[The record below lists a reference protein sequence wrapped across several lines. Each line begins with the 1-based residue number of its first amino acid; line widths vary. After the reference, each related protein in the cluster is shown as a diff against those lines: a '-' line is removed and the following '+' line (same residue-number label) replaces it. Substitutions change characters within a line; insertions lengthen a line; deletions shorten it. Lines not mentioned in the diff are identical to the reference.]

1 MHYTSWDR
9 TDAKNPVLLVE
20 EGPAS
25 LGMFQER
32 SADVEG
38 DHWRLALDD
47 LGASITLEDD
57 RVYRLAGNVKRDKRL
72 EASLDGRTFAFINEA
87 GGDWIVEDVEGYKVA
102 QFSSK
107 NSGVRKAILEFE
119 GERGADEGDLS
130 HSEVAGLSWFTRVI
144 LEAKTRSMA
153 IPIIVTLVLL
163 SIVAVV
169 TVLLYCRVGCGRATR
184 LSTPKVNPSPA

>member
-9 TDAKNPVLLVE
+9 SDRQNPVLLVE

-25 LGMFQER
+25 LGVFQER
-32 SADVEG
+32 SADVDG

-87 GGDWIVEDVEGYKVA
+87 GGDWIVEDSSGVKVA

-119 GERGADEGDLS
+119 GENSSDSGDLDDG
-130 HSEVAGLSWFTRVI
+130 EVAGLSWFTRII
-144 LEAKTRSMA
+144 LEARTQRTA
-153 IPIIVTLVLL
+153 IPIIATLLL
-163 SIVAVV
+163 MTIVAIV
-169 TVLLYCRVGCGRATR
+169 TVLM
-184 LSTPKVNPSPA
+184 

>member
-9 TDAKNPVLLVE
+9 SDRQNPVLLVE

-25 LGMFQER
+25 LGVFQER
-32 SADVEG
+32 SADVDG

-72 EASLDGRTFAFINEA
+72 EASLDGRTFAYINEA
-87 GGDWIVEDVEGYKVA
+87 GGDWIVEDSSGVKVA

-119 GERGADEGDLS
+119 GENSSDSGDLDDG
-130 HSEVAGLSWFTRVI
+130 EVAGLSWFTRII
-144 LEAKTRSMA
+144 LEARTQRTA
-153 IPIIVTLVLL
+153 IPIIATLVLL
-163 SIVAVV
+163 SIVAII
-169 TVLLYCRVGCGRATR
+169 TVLL
-184 LSTPKVNPSPA
+184 

>member
-9 TDAKNPVLLVE
+9 SDRQNPVLLVE

-25 LGMFQER
+25 LGVFQER
-32 SADVEG
+32 SADVDG

-87 GGDWIVEDVEGYKVA
+87 GGDWIVEDSSGVKVA

-119 GERGADEGDLS
+119 GENSSDSGDLDDG
-130 HSEVAGLSWFTRVI
+130 EIAGLSWFTRII
-144 LEAKTRSMA
+144 LEARTQRTA
-153 IPIIVTLVLL
+153 IPIIATLVLL
-163 SIVAVV
+163 SIVAII
-169 TVLLYCRVGCGRATR
+169 TVLI
-184 LSTPKVNPSPA
+184 

>member
-9 TDAKNPVLLVE
+9 SDRQNPVLLVE

-25 LGMFQER
+25 LGIFQER
-32 SADVEG
+32 SADVDG
-38 DHWRLALDD
+38 DHWRLGLDD

-87 GGDWIVEDVEGYKVA
+87 GGDWIVEDSSGVKVA

-119 GERGADEGDLS
+119 GENSSDSGDLDDW
-130 HSEVAGLSWFTRVI
+130 EVAGLSWFTRII
-144 LEAKTRSMA
+144 LEARTQRTA
-153 IPIIVTLVLL
+153 IPIIATLVLL
-163 SIVAVV
+163 SIVAII
-169 TVLLYCRVGCGRATR
+169 TVLL
-184 LSTPKVNPSPA
+184 

>member
-87 GGDWIVEDVEGYKVA
+87 GGDWIVEDGTGTKIA

-119 GERGADEGDLS
+119 GEHSSDSGDLDDR
-130 HSEVAGLSWFTRVI
+130 EVAGLSWFTRII
-144 LEAKTRSMA
+144 LEARTQRTA
-153 IPIIVTLVLL
+153 IPIIATLLL
-163 SIVAVV
+163 MTIVAIV
-169 TVLLYCRVGCGRATR
+169 TVLM
-184 LSTPKVNPSPA
+184 

>member
-9 TDAKNPVLLVE
+9 SDRQNPVLLVE
-20 EGPAS
+20 EGPAA
-25 LGMFQER
+25 LGVFQER
-32 SADVEG
+32 SADVDG

-87 GGDWIVEDVEGYKVA
+87 GGDWIVEDSSGVKVA

-119 GERGADEGDLS
+119 GENSSDSGDLDDG
-130 HSEVAGLSWFTRVI
+130 EIAGLSWFTRII
-144 LEAKTRSMA
+144 LEARTQRTA
-153 IPIIVTLVLL
+153 IPIIATLVLL
-163 SIVAVV
+163 SIVAII
-169 TVLLYCRVGCGRATR
+169 TVLL
-184 LSTPKVNPSPA
+184 

>member
-9 TDAKNPVLLVE
+9 SDSKNPVLLVE

-25 LGMFQER
+25 LGVFQER

-87 GGDWIVEDVEGYKVA
+87 GGDWIVEDSSGVKVA

-119 GERGADEGDLS
+119 GENSSDSGDLDDG
-130 HSEVAGLSWFTRVI
+130 EVAGLSWFTRII
-144 LEAKTRSMA
+144 LEARTQRTA
-153 IPIIVTLVLL
+153 IPIIATLVLL
-163 SIVAVV
+163 SIVAII
-169 TVLLYCRVGCGRATR
+169 TVLI
-184 LSTPKVNPSPA
+184 

>member
-9 TDAKNPVLLVE
+9 SDAKNPVLLVG

-169 TVLLYCRVGCGRATR
+169 TVLL
-184 LSTPKVNPSPA
+184 

>member
-9 TDAKNPVLLVE
+9 SDRQNPVLLVE
-20 EGPAS
+20 EGPES
-25 LGMFQER
+25 LGVFQER
-32 SADVEG
+32 SADVDG

-87 GGDWIVEDVEGYKVA
+87 GGDWIVEDSSGVKVA

-119 GERGADEGDLS
+119 GENSSDSGDLDDG
-130 HSEVAGLSWFTRVI
+130 EIAGLSWFTRII
-144 LEAKTRSMA
+144 LEARTQRTA
-153 IPIIVTLVLL
+153 IPIIATLVLL
-163 SIVAVV
+163 SIVAII
-169 TVLLYCRVGCGRATR
+169 TVLI
-184 LSTPKVNPSPA
+184 

>member
-9 TDAKNPVLLVE
+9 SDRQNPVLLVE
-20 EGPAS
+20 EGPAA
-25 LGMFQER
+25 LGVFQER
-32 SADVEG
+32 SADVDG

-87 GGDWIVEDVEGYKVA
+87 GGDWIVEDSSGVKVA

-119 GERGADEGDLS
+119 GENSSDSGDLDDG
-130 HSEVAGLSWFTRVI
+130 EIAGLSWFTRII
-144 LEAKTRSMA
+144 LEARTHRTA
-153 IPIIVTLVLL
+153 IPIIATLVLL
-163 SIVAVV
+163 SIVAII
-169 TVLLYCRVGCGRATR
+169 TVLL
-184 LSTPKVNPSPA
+184 

>member
-9 TDAKNPVLLVE
+9 SDRQNPVLLVE
-20 EGPAS
+20 EGPES
-25 LGMFQER
+25 LGVFQER
-32 SADVEG
+32 SADVDG

-72 EASLDGRTFAFINEA
+72 EASLDGRTFAYINEA
-87 GGDWIVEDVEGYKVA
+87 GGDWIVEDSSGVKVA

-119 GERGADEGDLS
+119 GENSSDSGDLDDG
-130 HSEVAGLSWFTRVI
+130 EVAGLSWFTRII
-144 LEAKTRSMA
+144 LEARTQRTA
-153 IPIIVTLVLL
+153 IPIIATLVLL
-163 SIVAVV
+163 SIVAII
-169 TVLLYCRVGCGRATR
+169 TVLL
-184 LSTPKVNPSPA
+184 

>member
-9 TDAKNPVLLVE
+9 SDRQNPVLLVE

-25 LGMFQER
+25 LGVFQER
-32 SADVEG
+32 SADVDG

-87 GGDWIVEDVEGYKVA
+87 GGDWIVEDSSGVKVA

-119 GERGADEGDLS
+119 GENSSDSGDLDDG
-130 HSEVAGLSWFTRVI
+130 EVAGLSWFTRVI
-144 LEAKTRSMA
+144 LEARTQRTA
-153 IPIIVTLVLL
+153 IPIIATLVLL
-163 SIVAVV
+163 SIVAII
-169 TVLLYCRVGCGRATR
+169 TVLL
-184 LSTPKVNPSPA
+184 

>member
-9 TDAKNPVLLVE
+9 SDRQNLVLLVE

-25 LGMFQER
+25 LGVFQER
-32 SADVEG
+32 SADVDG

-87 GGDWIVEDVEGYKVA
+87 GGDWIVEDSSGVKVA

-119 GERGADEGDLS
+119 GENSSDSGDLDDG
-130 HSEVAGLSWFTRVI
+130 EVAGLSWFTRII
-144 LEAKTRSMA
+144 LEARTQRTA
-153 IPIIVTLVLL
+153 IPIIATLVLL
-163 SIVAVV
+163 SIVAII
-169 TVLLYCRVGCGRATR
+169 TVLL
-184 LSTPKVNPSPA
+184 

>member
-9 TDAKNPVLLVE
+9 SDSKNPVLLVE
-20 EGPAS
+20 DGPES

-87 GGDWIVEDVEGYKVA
+87 GGDWIVEDSSGTKVA

-119 GERGADEGDLS
+119 GENSSDSGDLDDW
-130 HSEVAGLSWFTRVI
+130 EVAGLSWFTRVI
-144 LEAKTRSMA
+144 LEARTQRTA
-153 IPIIVTLVLL
+153 IPIIATLVLL
-163 SIVAVV
+163 SIVAII
-169 TVLLYCRVGCGRATR
+169 TVLI
-184 LSTPKVNPSPA
+184 

>member
-9 TDAKNPVLLVE
+9 NDRQNPVLLVE

-25 LGMFQER
+25 LGVFQER
-32 SADVEG
+32 SADVDG

-87 GGDWIVEDVEGYKVA
+87 GGDWIVEDSSGVKVA

-119 GERGADEGDLS
+119 GENSSDSGDLDDG
-130 HSEVAGLSWFTRVI
+130 EVAGLSWFTRII
-144 LEAKTRSMA
+144 LEARTQRTA
-153 IPIIVTLVLL
+153 IPIIATLVLL
-163 SIVAVV
+163 SIVAII
-169 TVLLYCRVGCGRATR
+169 TVLL
-184 LSTPKVNPSPA
+184 

>member
-9 TDAKNPVLLVE
+9 SDSKNPVLLVE

-25 LGMFQER
+25 LGVFQER
-32 SADVEG
+32 SADVDG

-87 GGDWIVEDVEGYKVA
+87 GGDWIVEDSSGVKVA

-119 GERGADEGDLS
+119 GENSSDSGDLDDG
-130 HSEVAGLSWFTRVI
+130 EVAGLSWFTRII
-144 LEAKTRSMA
+144 LEARTQRTA
-153 IPIIVTLVLL
+153 IPIIATLVLL
-163 SIVAVV
+163 SIVAII
-169 TVLLYCRVGCGRATR
+169 TVLI
-184 LSTPKVNPSPA
+184 

>member
-9 TDAKNPVLLVE
+9 SDRQNPVLLVE

-25 LGMFQER
+25 LGVFQER
-32 SADVEG
+32 SADVDG

-72 EASLDGRTFAFINEA
+72 EASLDGRTFAYINEA
-87 GGDWIVEDVEGYKVA
+87 GGDWIVEDSSGVKVA

-119 GERGADEGDLS
+119 GENSSDSGDLDDG
-130 HSEVAGLSWFTRVI
+130 EIAGLSWFTRII
-144 LEAKTRSMA
+144 LEARTQRTA
-153 IPIIVTLVLL
+153 IPIIATLVLL
-163 SIVAVV
+163 SIVAII
-169 TVLLYCRVGCGRATR
+169 TVLI
-184 LSTPKVNPSPA
+184 

>member
-9 TDAKNPVLLVE
+9 SDSKNPVLLVE

-25 LGMFQER
+25 LGVFQER
-32 SADVEG
+32 SADVDG

-72 EASLDGRTFAFINEA
+72 EASLDGRTFAYINEA
-87 GGDWIVEDVEGYKVA
+87 GGDWIVEDSSGVKVA

-119 GERGADEGDLS
+119 GENSSNSGDLDDG
-130 HSEVAGLSWFTRVI
+130 EIAGLSWFTRII
-144 LEAKTRSMA
+144 LEARTQRTA
-153 IPIIVTLVLL
+153 IPIIATLVLL
-163 SIVAVV
+163 SIVAII
-169 TVLLYCRVGCGRATR
+169 TVLL
-184 LSTPKVNPSPA
+184 